1 MPSLVHFSATKIRD
15 LGKKG
20 EFKPDA
26 DGYYT
31 VVVGGMEVVNSAGQF
46 YSGINAKELFANN
59 ALFMRRVQAG
69 NLKAEEGHPIQE
81 PGMND
86 EAYVDRALEIRETLV
101 CAHFK
106 EVWLDFDF
114 GKKNPHLNAPNMIA
128 IMAKVRPTGPYA
140 ASLQSAIDNPH
151 ENLCF
156 SIRCFTKWEY
166 INGKRVK
173 VIDEIITF
181 DRVTE
186 PGIKGANKW
195 DSPAFESAS
204 LYPETLVSPQL
215 LTEALS
221 EKSGRLSQ
229 ESSKEIARSVLSRMA
244 DPNRVQASKMAIKSW

>member
-1 MPSLVHFSATKIRD
+1 MPSLVHFTATKIKD

-69 NLKAEEGHPIQE
+69 NLKSEEGHPIQE
-81 PGMND
+81 PGMSNED
-86 EAYVDRALEIRETLV
+86 YVDRALEIREIMV
-101 CAHFK
+101 GGHFK

-114 GKKNPHLNAPNMIA
+114 GKKNPHLNAPDMIA

-140 ASLQSAIDNPH
+140 ASMQAAIDNPH
-151 ENLCF
+151 ENLNF

-204 LYPETLVSPQL
+204 LHPETIVSSQIL
-215 LTEALS
+215 QEVLTE
-221 EKSGRLSQ
+221 KPGRLSQ
-229 ESSKEIARSVLSRMA
+229 ESSKEIARSILSRMD
-244 DPNRVQASKMAIKSW
+244 DPNKVKSSKMAIGAW